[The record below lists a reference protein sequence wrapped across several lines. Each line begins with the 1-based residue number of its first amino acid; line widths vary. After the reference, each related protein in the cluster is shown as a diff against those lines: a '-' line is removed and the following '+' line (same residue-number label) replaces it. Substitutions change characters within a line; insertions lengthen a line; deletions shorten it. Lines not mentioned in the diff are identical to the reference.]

1 MPHSDGVAVLGAGS
15 WGTTLATILAR
26 DGDRDVILWTR
37 DAGQARRLAAER
49 ENRAYL
55 PGIRIPDRVTITA
68 DLARAVAGA
77 ADLIVAAPSIGVG
90 ALRDTVAPLLRP
102 QHRILSATKGLAEDG
117 RRMSELWSEVLG
129 AARVAVL
136 SGPNISREIAAGHP
150 AATVIASVDPET
162 AKRFQVLVGTPM
174 FRAYTDADVIGVELC
189 GALKNIVALGA
200 GAIDGMGYGDN
211 AKAGFM
217 TRGLAEIARYGFAC
231 GANPL
236 TVAGL
241 AGVGDLVA
249 TCMSKH
255 SRNRTVGELLAKGVR
270 PDQMREH
277 LGGQVA
283 EGLTTAEAT
292 YRAARARDVT
302 MPITE
307 QTHLVLSEGKPIREA
322 MRDLM
327 QRERGEEVAG
337 PLAEISRLIA
347 SATAAR
353 RG

>member
-1 MPHSDGVAVLGAGS
+1 MTPVAVLGGGS

-26 DGDRDVILWTR
+26 DAGRDVILWTR
-37 DAGQARRLAAER
+37 HEERARALAAER

-55 PGIRIPDRVTITA
+55 PGIRIPDRVDVTA
-68 DLARAVAGA
+68 DLERALRA
-77 ADLIVAAPSIGVG
+77 ADDVIIAVPSVGVR
-90 ALRDTVAPLLRP
+90 ALRDAAGPLVASR
-102 QHRILSATKGLAEDG
+102 HHVLSATKGLADDG
-117 RRMSELWSEVLG
+117 RRMSELWAEAVG
-129 AARVAVL
+129 AERVAVL
-136 SGPNISREIAAGHP
+136 SGPNLSREIAAGHP
-150 AATVIASVDPET
+150 AATVIASTEPET

-174 FRAYTDADVIGVELC
+174 FRAYTDADVVGVEIC

-241 AGVGDLVA
+241 AGVGDLIA

-255 SRNRTVGELLAKGVR
+255 SRNRTVGELLAKGLTAAEIQER
-270 PDQMREH
+270 

-283 EGLTTAEAT
+283 EGMSTAEAT
-292 YRAARARDVT
+292 YRAARDKGVT

-307 QTHLVLSEGKPIREA
+307 QTHLVLSEAKPIRDA

-347 SATAAR
+347 SAAAAR
-353 RG
+353 R

>member
-1 MPHSDGVAVLGAGS
+1 MAAGSGIAVLGAGS

-26 DGDRDVILWTR
+26 DGGRDVTLWTR
-37 DAGQARRLAAER
+37 DPGQAQRLAAER

-55 PGIRIPDRVTITA
+55 AGIRIPDRVTITS
-68 DLARAVAGA
+68 DIVQAVSGGA
-77 ADLIVAAPSIGVG
+77 HLVVAAPSIGVA
-90 ALRDTVAPLLRP
+90 ALRDRVGPLLGP
-102 QHRILSATKGLAEDG
+102 EHWILSATKGLAEDG
-117 RRMSELWSEVLG
+117 CRMSEMWSDVVG

-150 AATVIASVDPET
+150 AATVIAASHPDT
-162 AKRFQVLVGTPM
+162 AKRFQTLVGTPM
-174 FRAYTDADVIGVELC
+174 FRAYTDADVVGVELC

-270 PDQMREH
+270 PEQMRER

-292 YRAARARDVT
+292 YRAAGAKGVA

-322 MRDLM
+322 MHDLM

-347 SATAAR
+347 SAAAAR